1 MSGVCSLLFPR
12 DPPRGPWALPCC
24 QLVATH
30 ARSCLQLWP
39 DLLPLHRVYFPRV
52 LAAFTSSP
60 LSSFCLTTTLAMSF
74 PPHHLFS
81 HCLES

>member
-74 PPHHLFS
+74 PPHYLFS